1 MQLQA
6 SAFAGIYKLNRL
18 VVTLRNLAGLKHS
31 QKPVKFC
38 HREDETQKYSLAG
51 FTAIYR
57 QQ

>member
-1 MQLQA
+1 MH
-6 SAFAGIYKLNRL
+6 YKLNGL
-18 VVTLRNLAGLKHS
+18 VVTPQNLAGLTHS

-38 HREDETQKYSLAG
+38 HREDETQKYSQAG

>member
-1 MQLQA
+1 MH
-6 SAFAGIYKLNRL
+6 YKLNRL
-18 VVTLRNLAGLKHS
+18 VVTLRNLAGLTHS

-38 HREDETQKYSLAG
+38 HREDETQKYSQAG